1 MLAQQEVLEDL
12 FVFKAI
18 SGEDDE
24 QFGNRLRDIFDR
36 FVTHRRTSDIQ
47 MPNFPPACTGTQ
59 EISEELNELIE
70 QEETETTYL

>member
-1 MLAQQEVLEDL
+1 
-12 FVFKAI
+12 
-18 SGEDDE
+18 
-24 QFGNRLRDIFDR
+24 
-36 FVTHRRTSDIQ
+36 